1 VRLNISAAFVPW
13 LALGFLGSTPGAR
26 SLSIVLMGVTQL
38 IHFAQPD
45 AAQATALAAGALPVL
60 AAASQGVA
68 TAPTDTLLGQR
79 RLE

>member
-1 VRLNISAAFVPW
+1 
-13 LALGFLGSTPGAR
+13 
-26 SLSIVLMGVTQL
+26 MGVTQL